1 MNATIYL
8 DRNRAHWIVTGK
20 QAKPNFTYL
29 TWICKIWFFLY
40 EEPVSNKNGVKY
52 GYPESD

>member
-8 DRNRAHWIVTGK
+8 DRNRVHWIVTGK

-29 TWICKIWFFLY
+29 A
-40 EEPVSNKNGVKY
+40 
-52 GYPESD
+52 